1 VFSPLLVASPEAA
14 VVARTSVEAIGGMV
28 AWEGGA
34 LADAL
39 PGPEEAPPT
48 DHAGWLIVHGLGLA
62 QAGRVGDSLA
72 ALASVLR
79 SGLAAVGSGPAATS
93 SLILLTEWCWHAR
106 SSARAREWAQ
116 PLLDRVEAW
125 ADAVVVFPPGGV
137 CMGSGHLYVGTLA
150 AVLGDRERAR
160 RELATA
166 VAVHERLD
174 MPRFA
179 ARARERADA
188 VGSADA
194 VESTDAV
201 G

>member
-1 VFSPLLVASPEAA
+1 
-14 VVARTSVEAIGGMV
+14 
-28 AWEGGA
+28 
-34 LADAL
+34 
-39 PGPEEAPPT
+39 
-48 DHAGWLIVHGLGLA
+48 
-62 QAGRVGDSLA
+62 
-72 ALASVLR
+72 
-79 SGLAAVGSGPAATS
+79 
-93 SLILLTEWCWHAR
+93 
-106 SSARAREWAQ
+106 
-116 PLLDRVEAW
+116 LLDRVEAW

-160 RELATA
+160 RELAAA
-166 VAVHERLD
+166 VAVHARLD